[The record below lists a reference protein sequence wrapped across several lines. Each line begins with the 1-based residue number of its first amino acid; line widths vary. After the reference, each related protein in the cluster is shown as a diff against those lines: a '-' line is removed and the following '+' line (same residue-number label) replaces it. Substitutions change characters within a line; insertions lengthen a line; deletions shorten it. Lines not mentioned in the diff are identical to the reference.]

1 MPGSNQFEKVIA
13 EALEWIRGHQE
24 QFWAITGGTLLSLLL
39 LGLVLHHRD
48 TEANEAW
55 TQLGTIQGQLMQGRF
70 DDARKGMDAWTGRFQ
85 GTGAA
90 TYAKFMK
97 ADLLY
102 RTSDY
107 VQAAA
112 LYGDLAQTGR
122 PDLLKPLALS
132 AEVSAEEM
140 SGHVLQAQALAQSF
154 LDKY

>member
-1 MPGSNQFEKVIA
+1 
-13 EALEWIRGHQE
+13 
-24 QFWAITGGTLLSLLL
+24 
-39 LGLVLHHRD
+39 
-48 TEANEAW
+48 
-55 TQLGTIQGQLMQGRF
+55 
-70 DDARKGMDAWTGRFQ
+70 
-85 GTGAA
+85 
-90 TYAKFMK
+90 MK

-140 SGHVLQAQALAQSF
+140 AGHVPQAQALAQSF
-154 LDKY
+154 LDKYPDHYLTGPMYLSQARLAEMAGNTAAAAAIYDRFVVLYPQSPWAALARSRTQIPPKK